1 MLKQIEGSRAVAE
14 AVAMCRPEVICA
26 YPITPQTHIVEALSA
41 MVKAG
46 QLNAEFLNVE
56 SEFAALSVAI
66 GASATGARAYTA
78 TASQGLLYMSEAVYN
93 AAGLGLPIV
102 MTVANRAIGAP
113 INIWNDHSDAMS
125 QRDAGWLQLYAE
137 TNQEALDLHIQ
148 AFKIAER
155 LSVPVMVCMDGFLL
169 THASERAD
177 IPAAAQVDAFLPRYD
192 PRQVLDPA
200 EPVSIGAM
208 VGPEAFTE
216 VRYLAHER
224 MQQALRVIPA
234 VAAEFGTQFGRDSG
248 GLVRPY
254 RADDAEILV
263 IALGSVLGTVKDT
276 VDELRASGLPV
287 GALGITTYRPFP
299 ARAIREAINGAKYQ
313 LVVLERALAPGTG
326 GIVTADL
333 RLALAGRHDLD
344 IFTVVAGLG
353 GRAITS
359 KSLRALLTKAAADE
373 LEPFTFLDLDT
384 SLVDR
389 ELARMRAARRSG
401 PSPENILRDLGITA
415 SRIG

>member
-14 AVAMCRPEVICA
+14 AVAMCRPQVICA

-41 MVKAG
+41 MVKKDE
-46 QLNAEFLNVE
+46 LKAEFLNVE

-66 GASATGARAYTA
+66 GASAAGARAYTA
-78 TASQGLLYMSEAVYN
+78 TASQGLLYMSEAVWN

-148 AFKIAER
+148 AFRIAEE

-177 IPAAAQVDAFLPRYD
+177 LPEPAQVDAFLPRYE
-192 PRQVLDPA
+192 PRQVLDPV

-216 VRYLAHER
+216 VRYLVYER
-224 MQQALRVIPA
+224 MRRALEVIPA
-234 VAAEFGTQFGRDSG
+234 VRAGFAVGFGRDSG

-254 RADDAEILV
+254 LTEDAETV
-263 IALGSVLGTVKDT
+263 VVALGSVLGTVKDT
-276 VDELRASGLPV
+276 VDELRADGTKIGV
-287 GALGITTYRPFP
+287 LGITSFRPFP
-299 ARAIREAINGAKYQ
+299 ADAIRLALGTRTRHV
-313 LVVLERALAPGTG
+313 VVLERALAPGSG
-326 GIVTADL
+326 GIVTADIQG
-333 RLALAGRHDLD
+333 ALAAWDLR
-344 IFTVVAGLG
+344 ISTVVAGLG
-353 GRAITS
+353 GRAVTS
-359 KSLRALLTKAAADE
+359 KSLRGLLAQAGD
-373 LEPFTFLDLDT
+373 LPPLTFLDLNP
-384 SLVDR
+384 SLV
-389 ELARMRAARRSG
+389 EAEVARMGAARRSG
-401 PSPENILRDLGITA
+401 PSAENILRDLGTTA

>member
-1 MLKQIEGSRAVAE
+1 MLKQIEGSQAVAA

-41 MVKAG
+41 MVKRG
-46 QLNAEFLNVE
+46 DLNAEFLNVE

-148 AFKIAER
+148 AFRIAER

-169 THASERAD
+169 THASERVD
-177 IPAAAQVDAFLPRYD
+177 MPAPAQVDAFLPRYD

-216 VRYLAHER
+216 VRYLAYER
-224 MQQALRVIPA
+224 MQQALAVIPA
-234 VAAEFGTQFGRDSG
+234 VAAEFAAEFGRTSG

-254 RADDAEILV
+254 LTEDADIV
-263 IALGSVLGTVKDT
+263 MVALGSVLGTAKDV
-276 VDELRASGLPV
+276 VDELRADGMKV
-287 GALGITTYRPFP
+287 GVLGITSYRPFP
-299 ARAIREAINGAKYQ
+299 LHAVRETLTRANRHLI
-313 LVVLERALAPGTG
+313 VLERALAPGTG
-326 GIVTADL
+326 GMVTADL
-333 RLALAGRHDLD
+333 QLALAGELPRR
-344 IFTVVAGLG
+344 ISTVVAGLG

-359 KSLRALLTKAAADE
+359 RSLRALLGRAAAGE
-373 LEPFTFLDLDT
+373 LEPFSFLDLDT
-384 SLVDR
+384 GLVER

-401 PSPENILRDLGITA
+401 PSPENILRDLSTSA
-415 SRIG
+415 ARIG

>member
-14 AVAMCRPEVICA
+14 AVAMCRPQVICA

-41 MVKAG
+41 MVKRDE
-46 QLNAEFLNVE
+46 LKAEFLNVE
-56 SEFAALSVAI
+56 SEFAAMSVAI
-66 GASATGARAYTA
+66 GASAAGVRAYTA
-78 TASQGLLYMSEAVYN
+78 TASQGLLYMSEAVWN

-137 TNQEALDLHIQ
+137 TSQEALDLHIQ
-148 AFKIAER
+148 AFRIAEE

-177 IPAAAQVDAFLPRYD
+177 IPEQAQVDAFLPRYE
-192 PRQVLDPA
+192 PRQVLDPG

-216 VRYLAHER
+216 VRYLACER
-224 MQQALRVIPA
+224 MRRALEVIPA
-234 VAAEFGTQFGRDSG
+234 VRTGFAAGFGRDSG

-254 RADDAEILV
+254 RTEDAETV
-263 IALGSVLGTVKDT
+263 VVALGSVLGTLKDT
-276 VDELRASGLPV
+276 VDELRADGMKIGV
-287 GALGITTYRPFP
+287 LGITSFRPFP
-299 ARAIREAINGAKYQ
+299 ADAVRLALGTGTRHV
-313 LVVLERALAPGTG
+313 VVLERAVAPGSG
-326 GIVTADL
+326 GIVTGDIQAALAAWDL
-333 RLALAGRHDLD
+333 R
-344 IFTVVAGLG
+344 ISTVIAGLG
-353 GRAITS
+353 GRAVTR
-359 KSLRALLTKAAADE
+359 KSLLSLLRTSE
-373 LEPFTFLDLDT
+373 LPPLTFLDLNT
-384 SLVDR
+384 GLV
-389 ELARMRAARRSG
+389 EAEVARMSAARRSG
-401 PSPENILRDLGITA
+401 PSAENILRDLGITA